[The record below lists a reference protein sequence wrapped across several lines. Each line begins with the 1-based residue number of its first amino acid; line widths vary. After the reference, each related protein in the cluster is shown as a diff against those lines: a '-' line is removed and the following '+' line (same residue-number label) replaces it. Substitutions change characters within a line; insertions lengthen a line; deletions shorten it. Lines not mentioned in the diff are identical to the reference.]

1 MTATLTWRD
10 VEGLARELAERFPG
24 EDPLAV
30 DLRRLREL
38 VLALPTFRDEPDIA
52 TDETLEEIQ
61 AAWYEA
67 SSS

>member
-10 VEGLARELAERFPG
+10 VEGLARELADRFPG

-30 DLRRLREL
+30 DFRRLRDL
-38 VLALPTFRDEPDIA
+38 VLTIPSFCDEPDIA